1 MSLLDWFWPTGF
13 NAKSERLPA
22 GSVMRTG
29 GGNIITVGGSGG
41 TGLPVVNETS
51 AQGITA
57 LNACVKLLA
66 GAVSALP
73 MNVYRMNF
81 TNGAKSQLFN
91 DNLWWLLNEQWHPQ
105 WSASAGWDH
114 LMRSRLY
121 HGDAYAI
128 IERNVA
134 GQVLGM
140 RPVSKSRVIT
150 YEMENGRLVYGVM
163 PQARSFDSKV
173 WYYDQDDMI
182 HVPGDGFD
190 GIQSPS
196 KLQYEL
202 RGAAAVALAAQDASG
217 RFFAN
222 GMMPSFVIKMPTE
235 PTLEGAADMRQ
246 ELKENY
252 GGVKNAG
259 APLVVFGG
267 ADVKELSITPDDAQL
282 LESRK
287 FQVEDIARIFG
298 IPPFMIGHNEKTTSW
313 GSGVE
318 AMGSGFVRYTL
329 RSHLHAITNEFNRKL
344 LPRGSKFL
352 EFDTSDLER
361 PSFKEFTESL
371 RTGLGRAGERP
382 IFSQNEARARFNLPP
397 VPGGDDMTPLTGKTA
412 ASPDHPNNPEGQG
425 E

>member
-1 MSLLDWFWPTGF
+1 MSLLDWFWPQGVS
-13 NAKSERLPA
+13 AKSERLPS

-29 GGNIITVGGSGG
+29 GGNFVTVAGSGG

-73 MNVYRMNF
+73 MNAYQMDFR
-81 TNGAKSQLFN
+81 TGARAQLFN
-91 DNLWWLLNEQWHPQ
+91 DDLWWILNEQWHPQ

-128 IERNVA
+128 IDRNGA
-134 GQVLGM
+134 GQVLGL
-140 RPVSKSRVIT
+140 RPVTKSRVIT

-163 PQARSFDSKV
+163 PQARSFDSQV

-222 GMMPSFVIKMPTE
+222 GMMPSFVIKMPDQ
-235 PTLEGAADMRQ
+235 PTPEGAADLRQ
-246 ELKENY
+246 ELRDNY

-267 ADVKELSITPDDAQL
+267 ADIKEISITPDDAQL
-282 LESRK
+282 LESRR
-287 FQVEDIARIFG
+287 FNVEDIARIFG
-298 IPPFMIGHNEKTTSW
+298 VPPFMIGSTEKTTSW

-344 LPRGSKFL
+344 LPRGNRFL

-361 PSFKEFTESL
+361 PSFKDFTESL
-371 RTGLGRAGERP
+371 RTALGRAGERP
-382 IFSQNEARARFNLPP
+382 LMSQNEARGRLNLPP
-397 VPGGDDMTPLTGKTA
+397 VPGGDDMTPLAGEA
-412 ASPDHPNNPEGQG
+412 ADPAANPDNSEGQG
-425 E
+425 